1 MKTSNSFEQQP
12 SRRSRWEPM
21 STTNFAIMDELE
33 SQTSSTDS
41 RCSPNFA
48 TKTNSLED
56 KASLK
61 NNEDNFENNKNPN
74 QFQFKTADFDYKI
87 VENEEDEAFSM
98 ASTFVGA
105 SPRTFSNQQHK
116 TSEKSQSV
124 ETEETLL
131 DTSASSSK
139 SESTF
144 SFGKFKISNE
154 LSDQAI
160 KLDSDMDNS
169 FRRQSISARYIHI
182 KLTLRIFYLPANN
195 ESNIFFLIFYK
206 L

>member
-1 MKTSNSFEQQP
+1 
-12 SRRSRWEPM
+12 M

-48 TKTNSLED
+48 AKTNSLED
-56 KASLK
+56 K
-61 NNEDNFENNKNPN
+61 DN
-74 QFQFKTADFDYKI
+74 QFQFKTTDFDYKI

-98 ASTFVGA
+98 ASTAVGA

-182 KLTLRIFYLPANN
+182 KLTLRIFYYL
-195 ESNIFFLIFYK
+195 LIK
-206 L
+206 S